1 MVPPLTV
8 ATDSVS
14 SVSWPGCALVIPSVT
29 AHCTPG
35 TPAVALLRYV
45 KTKVICKHHD
55 RYGNVAWVLQWMKN
69 EISFKDQLKMILFL
83 CYVPWYAVLVFT

>member
-29 AHCTPG
+29 AHCIPG

-45 KTKVICKHHD
+45 KKVIKHDHD
-55 RYGNVAWVLQWMKN
+55 RYRNVAWVLQWTNK
-69 EISFKDQLKMILFL
+69 IFL
-83 CYVPWYAVLVFT
+83 QMN